1 MPVTDI
7 SRDDQALTM
16 TFVADFDADAERVWR
31 VWEDPRRLERWW
43 GPPTWPATFTR
54 HEFTAGGQSRYYMTG
69 PEDERPHGWW
79 RITAVD
85 APRRLEF
92 DDGFADDSGEPL
104 ADDMPMHI
112 VVTLEPQGSATRM
125 TTVNTFA
132 SAEQRERLLD
142 MGMKEGMRSAM
153 DQIDG
158 LLTEPSR

>member
-1 MPVTDI
+1 
-7 SRDDQALTM
+7 
-16 TFVADFDADAERVWR
+16 
-31 VWEDPRRLERWW
+31 
-43 GPPTWPATFTR
+43 
-54 HEFTAGGQSRYYMTG
+54 
-69 PEDERPHGWW
+69 
-79 RITAVD
+79 
-85 APRRLEF
+85 
-92 DDGFADDSGEPL
+92 
-104 ADDMPMHI
+104 MPMHI